1 MDGLAFAYATASP
14 NDPSMSRGHYRVI
27 PMLMSASQELTA
39 DATRIELT
47 RRNAAVLEA
56 KAAEERA
63 KLLALR
69 TAHVVDGPGTP
80 AQAITDPAAERV
92 DPAAVSNQE
101 LREKFAE
108 EQKKRL
114 QADSLPRRPDADGA
128 EAWTPRAV
136 RRRG

>member
-1 MDGLAFAYATASP
+1 M
-14 NDPSMSRGHYRVI
+14 
-27 PMLMSASQELTA
+27 A
-39 DATRIELT
+39 DVARIELT
-47 RRNAAVLEA
+47 RQNAAVLEA

>member
-1 MDGLAFAYATASP
+1 
-14 NDPSMSRGHYRVI
+14 MSRDLPPYIH
-27 PMLMSASQELTA
+27 MLNSALEELMA
-39 DATRIELT
+39 DVARIELT
-47 RRNAAVLEA
+47 RQNAALLEA

-92 DPAAVSNQE
+92 DPAAVSSQE

-108 EQKKRL
+108 EQKRRF